1 MASAVTRGIKEVHAN
16 VDIQEV
22 NRALLEDDSKKGKTF
37 VLIGSNDFWRNGQWT
52 RYCKE
57 RMED

>member
-1 MASAVTRGIKEVHAN
+1 MARAVTQGIEVADAN
-16 VDIQEV
+16 VDVQEV
-22 NRALLEDDSKKGKTF
+22 NQVMDDDTKKGKTF

>member
-1 MASAVTRGIKEVHAN
+1 MASAVTQGVKEAGAN
-16 VDIQEV
+16 VDIKEV
-22 NRALLEDDSKKGKTF
+22 NRASKEDDSKKNNTF

-52 RYCKE
+52 RYWKE